1 VRDLGTLA
9 GGNTFATGINEAGQV
24 VGWSSSNWRD
34 EEHAFLWADGRMTD
48 LGTLGGSRSAALD
61 INDNGQVVGYSTT
74 SINDAAAALTRTLY
88 AYDASA
94 DRWSVKAPMPVA
106 GGCGGSA
113 AIGGRLYV
121 FSGCIRSSSG
131 GKVGARLL
139 QRYDPGTNSWTTL
152 RSAPGT
158 HFSPAVGAIGGKL
171 YVAGGSNDAGIATR
185 RLDMYDPATNTWFTR
200 AQMPTPRM
208 ETRGAAIAGR
218 FYVVGGRSAS
228 GSLYRDAVE
237 AYDPVANSWSTR
249 ADMIAPR
256 AGFGVGAVNGILYV
270 VGGRNQFGTLRLN
283 ERYTP

>member
-1 VRDLGTLA
+1 
-9 GGNTFATGINEAGQV
+9 
-24 VGWSSSNWRD
+24 
-34 EEHAFLWADGRMTD
+34 
-48 LGTLGGSRSAALD
+48 
-61 INDNGQVVGYSTT
+61 
-74 SINDAAAALTRTLY
+74 
-88 AYDASA
+88 
-94 DRWSVKAPMPVA
+94 
-106 GGCGGSA
+106 
-113 AIGGRLYV
+113 
-121 FSGCIRSSSG
+121 
-131 GKVGARLL
+131 
-139 QRYDPGTNSWTTL
+139 
-152 RSAPGT
+152 
-158 HFSPAVGAIGGKL
+158 
-171 YVAGGSNDAGIATR
+171 
-185 RLDMYDPATNTWFTR
+185 MYDPATNTWFTR